1 MPSRFIAT
9 FTAIVAAGTLA
20 ACSSGD
26 AAQGEAVFDECIFCH
41 AVGPGAMPGVGP
53 VQNNLVGSTA
63 GSRAGYDYSSAMKKA
78 GEKGLVW
85 NVYNLD
91 RFLEN
96 PQAVVPG
103 TKMSFPGLKRPKDRA
118 DVIAYLK
125 AQNGQ

>member
-1 MPSRFIAT
+1 MPSRFG
-9 FTAIVAAGTLA
+9 AIFVASALA

-26 AAQGEAVFDECIFCH
+26 AAQGEAVFNQCKFCH

-63 GSRAGYDYSSAMKKA
+63 GSRPGFNYSTAMKEA

-85 NVYNLD
+85 NAYNLD

-96 PQAVVPG
+96 PKAVVPG

-125 AQNGQ
+125 AQTGQ

>member
-9 FTAIVAAGTLA
+9 FTAIVAAGALC

-26 AAQGEAVFDECIFCH
+26 ADRGEAVFNQCKYCH
-41 AVGPGAMPGVGP
+41 SVGPGAMPGVGP

-63 GSRAGYDYSSAMKKA
+63 GSRPGFNYSAAMKQA

-85 NVYNLD
+85 NEYNLD

-96 PQAVVPG
+96 PKAVVPG

-118 DVIAYLK
+118 DVIAYLG
-125 AQNGQ
+125 AQTGK